1 MLSHVEAVLPTAF
14 YHVAPVHVR
23 KASIGPH
30 SSSCALKPENLI
42 GRIRRIGKQ
51 LEVVPNKSVNQRMCI
66 TKAQLFPP
74 IQGKVMHQNK
84 TRVRSLDA
92 LNFQLLGGFTSGL

>member
-1 MLSHVEAVLPTAF
+1 MLKRYGRRLFSHVV
-14 YHVAPVHVR
+14 PVHVW

-42 GRIRRIGKQ
+42 VGIRRIGKQ
-51 LEVVPNKSVNQRMCI
+51 LKIIQNKLMNQRMCI

-74 IQGKVMHQNK
+74 IQGKVIDQNK
-84 TRVRSLDA
+84 ARVRSLDA
-92 LNFQLLGGFTSGL
+92 LDFQLLRGLIS